1 MNLAQ
6 PGQYLTFVL
15 KGQSY
20 GVAIGTVREINQVLD
35 ITPVPQTPS
44 FVAGVMNL
52 RGKVVPVV
60 NLRLKFGMEDLA
72 FTKQTC
78 IIVVETDGGHVGMI
92 VDRVSGVA
100 DFKADQIEASP
111 TLGEETKMS
120 YIIGM
125 GKIER
130 QVVVLV
136 DIQKAL
142 SKAELTRLEQI
153 AAPPQ
158 KLAA

>member
-1 MNLAQ
+1 
-6 PGQYLTFVL
+6 
-15 KGQSY
+15 
-20 GVAIGTVREINQVLD
+20 
-35 ITPVPQTPS
+35 
-44 FVAGVMNL
+44 
-52 RGKVVPVV
+52 
-60 NLRLKFGMEDLA
+60 
-72 FTKQTC
+72 
-78 IIVVETDGGHVGMI
+78 MI

>member
-6 PGQYLTFVL
+6 PGQYLTFFL

-60 NLRLKFGMEDLA
+60 NLRLKLGMEDTA

-78 IIVVETDGGHVGMI
+78 IIVVETDGGQVGMI
-92 VDRVSGVA
+92 VDRVAGVV
-100 DFKADQIEASP
+100 DFKGEQIEAPP
-111 TLGEETKMS
+111 TLGEASKMS
-120 YIIGM
+120 FIVGM
-125 GKIER
+125 GKLEKE
-130 QVVVLV
+130 VVVLI
-136 DIQKAL
+136 DIQNAL
-142 SKAELTRLEQI
+142 SKAELTRITETTS
-153 AAPPQ
+153 
-158 KLAA
+158 LAA